1 MSNDFQ
7 KLTAFLERFEPEV
20 IGHAAPPPDPESM
33 RRLERLMS
41 GLRAGPERLDTC
53 ELLRRNP
60 TWLRWLAG
68 QVRMART
75 SAPQLAR

>member
-20 IGHAAPPPDPESM
+20 TGHAASSPDPESK
-33 RRLERLMS
+33 RRIERLIE
-41 GLRAGPERLDTC
+41 GLRAGPERLRTC
-53 ELLRRNP
+53 ELLRKNP

-75 SAPQLAR
+75 AAPQIAR